1 MAFDERIPTLATIAD
16 DLMARPGDRIRAID
30 VLGRVGLGPAVT
42 VEDIRVRLVKQNDYI
57 RKTLGAKAPALLAE
71 LRKFWA

>member
-16 DLMARPGDRIRAID
+16 DLAAKPGDRIGAID

-42 VEDIRVRLVKQNDYI
+42 VEDVRVRLIKQNDYI
-57 RKTLGAKAPALLAE
+57 RKTLGDKAPALLAE
-71 LRKFWA
+71 LRKLCA